1 MKSLHPEYIPVNG
14 KTYSLFGKSDSTEGY
29 YRTISFLAD
38 NVLVLNPDIGE
49 LVEEIRVFSSKKRM
63 LKKSLRIKD
72 TRNRMPA
79 ILNLIDSH
87 LKIYTE
93 NVEEHLRTLPLSK
106 FWDRRLATTRE
117 QYHLYML
124 EIELTNRLFI
134 KEFLKADRKI
144 ALMPYCLQ
152 DFLVNCKSAKNGF
165 DYQCKHCSAKC
176 FQNHSSKILE
186 THNIEP
192 YIWMGGNMKQLAKYT
207 LHEKRTFGVVGI
219 ACIPELTFGMRKC
232 RKNNIPVIG
241 IPLNANRCIRWFG
254 EFFPNSIDL
263 TELEKLLEG

>member
-106 FWDRRLATTRE
+106 FWDR
-117 QYHLYML
+117 
-124 EIELTNRLFI
+124 
-134 KEFLKADRKI
+134 
-144 ALMPYCLQ
+144 
-152 DFLVNCKSAKNGF
+152 
-165 DYQCKHCSAKC
+165 
-176 FQNHSSKILE
+176 
-186 THNIEP
+186 
-192 YIWMGGNMKQLAKYT
+192 
-207 LHEKRTFGVVGI
+207 
-219 ACIPELTFGMRKC
+219 
-232 RKNNIPVIG
+232 
-241 IPLNANRCIRWFG
+241 
-254 EFFPNSIDL
+254 
-263 TELEKLLEG
+263 